1 MSSSD
6 PSGNQG
12 GNQTQP
18 TLYTSESLDAMELSE
33 ITALATEL
41 GYTIT
46 ETDKADVITEFLAE
60 QQLKY
65 AYTEEQLSNMTVSQI
80 EAIATARGYTIT
92 QTLKADIIAEF
103 LEQQNG

>member
-12 GNQTQP
+12 GNSTQP

-33 ITALATEL
+33 ITALAETL

-46 ETDKADVITEFLAE
+46 ETAKADVITEFLAE
-60 QQLKY
+60 QDLKY
-65 AYTEEQLSNMTVSQI
+65 QFTETQLNAMTISRI
-80 EAIATARGYTIT
+80 EDIATARGYTIT

-103 LEQQNG
+103 LAQQM